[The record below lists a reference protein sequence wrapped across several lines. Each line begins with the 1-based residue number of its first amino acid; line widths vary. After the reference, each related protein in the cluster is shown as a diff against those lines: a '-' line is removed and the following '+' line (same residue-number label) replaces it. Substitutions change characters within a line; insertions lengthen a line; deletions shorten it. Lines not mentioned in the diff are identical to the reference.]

1 MTSNFTNNTSNYMVK
16 QIDGGDKMSV
26 HTNRDDEFDDLG
38 IDWKISI
45 HESQFQRLFLLN

>member
-1 MTSNFTNNTSNYMVK
+1 MVK

-38 IDWKISI
+38 ID
-45 HESQFQRLFLLN
+45 